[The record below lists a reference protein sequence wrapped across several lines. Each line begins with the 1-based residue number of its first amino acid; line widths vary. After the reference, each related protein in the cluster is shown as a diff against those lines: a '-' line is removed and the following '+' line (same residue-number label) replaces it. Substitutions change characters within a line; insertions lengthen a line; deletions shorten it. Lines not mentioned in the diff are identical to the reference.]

1 MAASSQQ
8 SMAQSPSP
16 RQRTGFIERPVFRIA
31 PEDVCLPN
39 RPGPHGLRGHA
50 LVARRETPGH
60 RIYSLFTMS
69 NTREPPEAVREF
81 VHPPGASRHPQVLM
95 SFQITPEITPQ
106 ANGPS
111 GSPPDPWWSQTG
123 SNRRP
128 HACKARALPT
138 ELWPLVEDGLGG
150 INRVRIK
157 Q

>member
-69 NTREPPEAVREF
+69 NTREPPEAVRESQF
-81 VHPPGASRHPQVLM
+81 TLSRHKHHGI
-95 SFQITPEITPQ
+95 SHTGHHT
-106 ANGPS
+106 NGP
-111 GSPPDPWWSQTG
+111 
-123 SNRRP
+123 
-128 HACKARALPT
+128 L
-138 ELWPLVEDGLGG
+138 
-150 INRVRIK
+150 
-157 Q
+157 